1 MVSKAKGRV
10 EGGAPAS
17 RQQGGLGR
25 SAARVARRY
34 RGAAHSAP
42 RSVGARRRGSRAMG
56 RLLALSLLGIALALL
71 GERLLSL
78 R

>member
-1 MVSKAKGRV
+1 MVSKAKGPA

-17 RQQGGLGR
+17 RQQGGSGR
-25 SAARVARRY
+25 SAAQSARRY

-42 RSVGARRRGSRAMG
+42 RSGGARRRGSRAMG
-56 RLLALSLLGIALALL
+56 RLVALSLLAIALALL
-71 GERLLSL
+71 GERFLAL